1 MPGGSGGHKRVCRT
15 LTGPGQRRGVF
26 ATSPAALSPRRLSAS
41 VLPPWGWA
49 IPGVAPS
56 HHGRGGPMRR
66 LILAASLLLA
76 TACEAPREVAAPARG
91 GSPRLQASLFDPALA
106 AALAGAAPTATLEII
121 VNYDE
126 TVTTRD
132 AVTSAMLNL
141 GAGVVQ
147 FKHLELV
154 AGVATPAQ
162 IGAIAALPGVQGVYL
177 NRRLQYYGHGAGLY
191 ALMLHE
197 SVPTIRADAVHAM
210 GITGK
215 GMGIAILDSGIDG
228 LYNPD
233 LVYPT
238 HTVQNVKVIFN
249 LSDVVTFGKS
259 APKPLKQGLDI
270 FAENLPNSETS
281 VGHGTHVAGITA
293 GLGTASGGYYTGVA
307 PGAKLIGLG
316 TGDILFIFWALAGF
330 DYILDHQQA
339 YNIKVVNNS
348 WGTSGPFDPK
358 DPINKATKKVH
369 DKGIT
374 VVFAAGN
381 DGPDQNTLN
390 PYSVAPWV
398 IGVAAGCKLV
408 TPDPTNSAV
417 HCADQTGQNRP
428 AWLADFSS
436 RGIPGSP
443 LYHPDI
449 TAPGVH
455 IVSTRASTGT
465 VLNALDANHD
475 FDLTSSCAISVA
487 NEPYYTCASG
497 TSMATPH
504 VVGVVALMQEAAGG
518 RLTPDKI
525 ASVLTQ
531 TARPLPG
538 FALWEVGAGYL
549 DALAAVNAV
558 RQ

>member
-1 MPGGSGGHKRVCRT
+1 
-15 LTGPGQRRGVF
+15 
-26 ATSPAALSPRRLSAS
+26 
-41 VLPPWGWA
+41 
-49 IPGVAPS
+49 
-56 HHGRGGPMRR
+56 
-66 LILAASLLLA
+66 
-76 TACEAPREVAAPARG
+76 
-91 GSPRLQASLFDPALA
+91 
-106 AALAGAAPTATLEII
+106 
-121 VNYDE
+121 
-126 TVTTRD
+126 
-132 AVTSAMLNL
+132 
-141 GAGVVQ
+141 
-147 FKHLELV
+147 
-154 AGVATPAQ
+154 
-162 IGAIAALPGVQGVYL
+162 
-177 NRRLQYYGHGAGLY
+177 
-191 ALMLHE
+191 
-197 SVPTIRADAVHAM
+197 M

-215 GMGIAILDSGIDG
+215 GMGIAILDSGIRG

-233 LVYPT
+233 LVYPS
-238 HTVQNVKVIFN
+238 HTVQNVKVIVN

-259 APKPLKQGLDI
+259 APKPLKQGVDI

-307 PGAKLIGLG
+307 PGAKLVGIG

-339 YNIKVVNNS
+339 YNIKGVNNS

-408 TPDPTNSAV
+408 TPDPRNAAV

-436 RGIPGSP
+436 RGIQGSS

-475 FDLTSSCAISVA
+475 FGLTRSCAIGVGHGQYSH
-487 NEPYYTCASG
+487 CACC
-497 TSMATPH
+497 
-504 VVGVVALMQEAAGG
+504 
-518 RLTPDKI
+518 
-525 ASVLTQ
+525 
-531 TARPLPG
+531 
-538 FALWEVGAGYL
+538 
-549 DALAAVNAV
+549 
-558 RQ
+558 

>member
-1 MPGGSGGHKRVCRT
+1 MRRSVLVALLALAGACRERPEVA
-15 LTGPGQRRGVF
+15 GP
-26 ATSPAALSPRRLSAS
+26 PAA
-41 VLPPWGWA
+41 
-49 IPGVAPS
+49 
-56 HHGRGGPMRR
+56 
-66 LILAASLLLA
+66 
-76 TACEAPREVAAPARG
+76 
-91 GSPRLQASLFDPALA
+91 PRLQANLLDPALST
-106 AALAGAAPTATLEII
+106 ALASAAPTATLEII

-132 AVTSAMLNL
+132 AVTNAMLDL

-147 FKHLELV
+147 FKNLELV
-154 AGVATPAQ
+154 AGVATAAQ
-162 IGAIAALPGVQGVYL
+162 INAITAVPGIQSVYL
-177 NRRLQYYGHGAGLY
+177 NKQLQYYGRPGGLY
-191 ALMLHE
+191 SLLLHE
-197 SVPTIRADAVHAM
+197 SVPTIRADAVQAM

-233 LVYPT
+233 LHYPD
-238 HTVQNVKVIFN
+238 HTVQNAKVIFN
-249 LSDVVTFGKS
+249 LSDVVTFKGP

-270 FAENLPNSETS
+270 FVENLPNSETS
-281 VGHGTHVAGITA
+281 VGHGSHVAGITA
-293 GLGTASGGYYTGVA
+293 ALGTASGGYYTGVA
-307 PGAKLIGLG
+307 PGAHLVGIS
-316 TGDILFIFWALAGF
+316 TGDVLFIFFALAGF
-330 DYILDHQQA
+330 DYILEHQKA
-339 YNIKVVNNS
+339 YNITVVNNS
-348 WGTSGPFDPK
+348 WGTSGAFDPK
-358 DPINKATKKVH
+358 DPINKASKSAH
-369 DKGIT
+369 DHGIT

-398 IGVAAGCKLV
+398 IGVAAGCKNL
-408 TPDPTNSAV
+408 PDPTNSAI
-417 HCADQTGQNRP
+417 HCADQTGQNRAP
-428 AWLADFSS
+428 ILADFSS
-436 RGIPGSP
+436 RGIPGDP
-443 LYHPDI
+443 MYHPDI

-518 RLTPDKI
+518 SLTPDRI

-558 RQ
+558 RR

>member
-1 MPGGSGGHKRVCRT
+1 
-15 LTGPGQRRGVF
+15 
-26 ATSPAALSPRRLSAS
+26 
-41 VLPPWGWA
+41 
-49 IPGVAPS
+49 
-56 HHGRGGPMRR
+56 MRR
-66 LILAASLLLA
+66 VILAASLLLA
-76 TACEAPREVAAPARG
+76 TACEAPREVAAPARA
-91 GSPRLQASLFDPALA
+91 GSPRLQASLLDPALA
-106 AALAGAAPTATLEII
+106 SALAGAAPTATLEII

-132 AVTSAMLNL
+132 GVTNAMLNL

-162 IGAIAALPGVQGVYL
+162 ISAIAGLPGIQGVYL
-177 NRRLQYYGHGAGLY
+177 NRRLQYYGHGGGLY
-191 ALMLHE
+191 AVMLHE

-233 LVYPT
+233 LVYPS

-249 LSDVVTFGKS
+249 LADVVTFGKS
-259 APKPLKQGLDI
+259 APKPLKQGVDI

-281 VGHGTHVAGITA
+281 VGHGSHVAGITA

-307 PGAKLIGLG
+307 PGAQLVGIG
-316 TGDILFIFWALAGF
+316 TGDVLFIFFALAGF
-330 DYILDHQQA
+330 DYILDHQAA

-358 DPINKATKKVH
+358 DPINKASKKVH

-381 DGPDQNTLN
+381 DGPAQNTLN

-398 IGVAAGCKLV
+398 IGVAAGCKTV
-408 TPDPTNSAV
+408 PDPTISKI
-417 HCADQTGQNRP
+417 HCADQTGQNRDSV
-428 AWLADFSS
+428 LADFSS
-436 RGIPGSP
+436 RGIPGDP
-443 LYHPDI
+443 LYHPDV

-465 VLNALDANHD
+465 VLNVLDANHD
-475 FDLTSSCAISVA
+475 LNLTSTCAISAA
-487 NEPYYTCASG
+487 NAPYYTCASG

-518 RLTPDKI
+518 GLSPDKV
-525 ASVLTQ
+525 AQVLTQ
-531 TARPLPG
+531 TARPLPEFG
-538 FALWEVGAGYL
+538 LWEVGAGYV

-558 RQ
+558 RR